1 MLLTAVDRRG
11 PHPPAL
17 GGGQSRLMASSHV
30 ATSGDFLVAAGNGS
44 RFLSQE
50 AHMARLRTLA
60 GPAPRSRRVNI
71 EVMRRA
77 ADDLHWQFGS
87 LAEEV
92 VTLRH
97 SLAQAEA
104 ENAELRA
111 ELAAAVTLFNDAQ
124 RLVSAGEPAKRG
136 RARAANGTTAA
147 RPLVTGR
154 MRPRAASSRGEGATR
169 ASRLARNGRATPES
183 VTPAV
188 VRAVIGK
195 LGSATAGEIAAQ
207 VSTAGA
213 PVSGRA
219 IRHIAKG
226 AGAVMRRGD
235 DGQMLYS
242 LTQ

>member
-1 MLLTAVDRRG
+1 
-11 PHPPAL
+11 
-17 GGGQSRLMASSHV
+17 
-30 ATSGDFLVAAGNGS
+30 
-44 RFLSQE
+44 
-50 AHMARLRTLA
+50 MARLRTPA
-60 GPAPRSRRVNI
+60 GPARQKRRVNV

-77 ADDLHWQFGS
+77 ADDLHLQFGS
-87 LAEEV
+87 LADEV

-124 RLVSAGEPAKRG
+124 RVVSAGEPAKRG
-136 RARAANGTTAA
+136 RGRAASEMIPTGKRVTPQ
-147 RPLVTGR
+147 RPA
-154 MRPRAASSRGEGATR
+154 PAASSRGAGGPR
-169 ASRLARNGRATPES
+169 ASRVPRNGRATPES
-183 VTPAV
+183 VTPVV

-195 LGSATAGEIAAQ
+195 LGTATAAEIAAQ

-226 AGAVMRRGD
+226 AGALMRRGD
-235 DGQMLYS
+235 DGRMIYS
-242 LTQ
+242 LS